1 MSSSIEDRI
10 AALPPHLREQ
20 MRRRLSGRS
29 GQADAIRPADRSR
42 PLPLSF
48 PQQRLWFLDSFQPGG
63 SGYNSALALRL
74 TGRLDVTALTTAL
87 NGLVARHES
96 LRTTLDEVEGVGVQ
110 VVHPPFDL
118 AVPVVGS
125 PGPDE
130 LDELLTEEYSRPFDL
145 RRGPLVRVLLVR
157 LAQDEHVLLVTAHH
171 VVTDGWSMGVLTEE
185 LGELYGA
192 AVEGREAAL
201 PALPVQYA
209 DFAAWQRE
217 RLSGDALAGQ
227 LDHWTRRLTGTTPL
241 ELPTDRPR
249 PPVRTTNGAALPFT
263 VPASTTAALRELA
276 HERGTILFSVLV
288 AGCQALLARYAG
300 QDDVAVGTVTTGRGR
315 PGLERLV
322 GFFVNTVVLR
332 STVDNT
338 VAFTEFLD
346 QVKENVKEAF
356 AHDEVPLEH
365 LVDAVR
371 KDRDV
376 SRNPLFDV
384 MVLLQNAERTPPRLP
399 GLDVERVGL
408 SRRDAIFDLT
418 IEFQERDGLLEGLV
432 EYNTDLFDAAT
443 IGRFA
448 EHLVRL
454 LGGVATDPSRSLGE
468 LPWLSDVERDQVLM
482 GWNDAGRA
490 PAEGTIPGLFAEQ
503 VRRTPDAP
511 AVLSGDVVLTYAELD
526 ARANHLA
533 HRLIGLGVRPED
545 PVGLLVER
553 STDLVVAELAVVKA
567 GAAYVPID
575 GRAPAERVRRV
586 LAEAGVAVV
595 ITDPAGGRT
604 TGSVHSGHVLLLD
617 GDRSGAADPV
627 VVAVHPD
634 QLAYVMH
641 TSGSTGVPKGVAVR
655 HRDVVALALDSRFA
669 SGAHDRV
676 LLHSPSAFDAST
688 YELWVPLL
696 RGGQVVVARPGDVDA
711 DAIRHAVATHGVT
724 AVWLTAGLFRLVA
737 HEAPEAFAGLREVW
751 TGGDVVPAAAVRG
764 VLDACPGLTVVDGY
778 GPTET
783 TTFATSFPMTDD
795 VPDVIPIG
803 RPLDGMAV
811 YVLDEGLRPVP
822 VGVPGEL
829 FIAGAGVGRGYLGR
843 PGLTAER
850 FLPDPFGPPGSRM
863 YRTGDVARWRA
874 HGVVEFIGR
883 TDDQVKIR
891 GFRVETGE
899 IDALLV
905 RHPGIAQSITV
916 ARADDGRK
924 QLVAYLVLAAG
935 TMPAHAEL
943 RTWLTRELPDY
954 MVPSAFVALD
964 ALPLSGNGKVDRR
977 ALPAPDFAEARAEHV
992 APRTDVER
1000 AVADIWAEVLRVD
1013 RVGVEDNFFE
1023 LGGDSILSIQVVAR
1037 ARRAGLRLS
1046 SKDVFLHPTVAELAA
1061 TATAVTDCAPDAPAA
1076 GPAPLTPI
1084 QEWFFDTAP
1093 VSPHHFT
1100 MSTHVELAPGLDERA
1115 LATAVD
1121 AVVAHHDALRAR
1133 FTRDGDRWVQDVAPT
1148 PPTGVLR
1155 VRDLS
1160 GLGERAQEEAA
1171 QAAALGA
1178 QSSLDIEAGPLV
1190 RALLFRLDDGRSR
1203 LFLAVHHLV
1212 VDGVSWRVL
1221 LDDLGIAYHQA
1232 VRGEPVVLEPVATAF
1247 ATWARRLADRV
1258 RAGELDAD
1266 LDHWTGFAASAPAGL
1281 PVDHEGG
1288 DPAEDVRA
1296 VTVRLGRA
1304 ETDALLHQ
1312 VPGVYRTQVND
1323 VLLSALGR
1331 ALAEW
1336 TGRDRVLVGLE
1347 GHGREDVPDDLD
1359 VSRTVGWFTSQF
1371 PLALRVPAGEWG
1383 GVLKSVKEQVRALPR
1398 RGQSYAALRHL
1409 SAPDSPAA
1417 ALRDDPH
1424 PLISFNY
1431 HGQWDV
1437 ASNDDGLV
1445 RARCAPLGR
1454 DIAAGNARAYLID
1467 VVGLVENGR
1476 LELTWLY
1483 SGQVHDESTVR
1494 GVAEAV
1500 VRGLAEIVAHCAE
1513 PGAGGRTPS
1522 DFPLARLDQ
1531 AAVDRLAGTG
1541 DEVEDIYPL
1550 TPLQEGMLFHGLA
1563 DPSSTA
1569 YFDQVRLRLTGVD
1582 DERALAT
1589 AWQRVVDRTPVLR
1602 GALVWEGV
1610 ERPVQ
1615 VVRSHVDLPCS
1626 FHDWRELS
1634 EEDREREVVA
1644 LAAQGLDLRRAPLM
1658 RIDLVRLSDEEV
1670 LLVWTFHHVLLDGW
1684 SLAQVFTEVCEQYRA
1699 ITDGRAP
1706 EVVTRRPFRDYLRWL
1721 DEQDRSEAERHWR
1734 EVLAGFSA
1742 PTALPY
1748 DRTPARGHATE
1759 SSTAVPVA
1767 LTGEQTDRLR
1777 RTARSHGLTVNT
1789 VVQGAWALLL
1799 SRYSGESDV
1808 VFGTTVSGRPGELPG
1823 VEQMVGL
1830 FINTVPAR
1838 VAVRADA
1845 GTATWLAE
1853 VQAAQTESRRFDFV
1867 SLAELRS
1874 WSDVPA
1880 GSSLFDS
1887 AVVFE
1892 NYPLND
1898 VAEVGGIRATDV
1910 RARDTTNF
1918 ALTLSAVL
1926 DDRLHLDLAYDPHLF
1941 DADTARRLA
1950 DRLLLL
1956 VDAIAADCARPVSEL
1971 PLMADDERHRVLVE
1985 WNATAGE
1992 VPEKSVVELF
2002 EARARSM
2009 PEATALVVG
2018 DRSLSFAELNAW
2030 ANRVARVFV
2039 ASGVGPERLVALS
2052 LPRSVEFVVALL
2064 AIWKA
2069 GGVYLPVDPSLPD
2082 ERVDFLLRDANPVLV
2097 VRDALPEADG
2107 CGSADLKPVAADDAA
2122 YVIYTSGST
2131 GRPKGVVVEHRSLVN
2146 LVMAHREGF
2155 VRGDRL
2161 RVALS
2166 AVFSFDTSLEGI
2178 VLMAD
2183 GHELH
2188 VLDDEVRLD
2197 PSALVAYVADRR
2209 IDFLDLTPSYARQLV
2224 EAGLLDGEHRPKVLM
2239 LGGEAIGEDLWR
2251 RLAEV
2256 SGTASYNF
2264 YGPTESTVDA
2274 LSCRIAGD
2282 GRPVVG
2288 RPLRNVRAY
2297 VLDEDLRPVPVGVPG
2312 ELYLAGAQLARGYL
2326 GRAGLTADRF
2336 IANPFGGPG
2345 ERMYRTGDRVRW
2357 LADGTLDYLGRTD
2370 DQVKI
2375 RGFRIEPGEIEAVL
2389 TQHPDVREAVVVARR
2404 DDGHQR
2410 LVAYVTGAGKADL
2423 RAWLTERLPEY
2434 MVPSAFV
2441 ELDAIPLNANGKV
2454 DRRALPAPDF
2464 TEARAEH
2471 VAPRT
2476 DVERTVADIWAEV
2489 LGVPGIG
2496 VRDNFFEL
2504 GGDSILSIR
2513 VISRL
2518 RAAFDVE
2525 MSPRALF
2532 AHPTVAGIAAL
2543 VAQSAQAALAE
2554 IPVVPRDGGLPLSFA
2569 QQRLWFLDEFEPGGV
2584 EYLTPSILRLRGRLD
2599 VDALGAA
2606 LTALVARHESLRTTF
2621 ETVDGRGVQ
2630 VVHPPHP
2637 VEVPV
2642 LDVSE
2647 EELAHVLTRETT
2659 TPFDLQRGPLMRVL
2673 LARLGEDDHVLSLV
2687 LHHIVTDGWSNGVL
2701 LGELGACYEAATCGR
2716 EAKLPELPVQY
2727 ADFAV
2732 WQRTASTEEALREH
2746 LAHWRRALDG
2756 VRPLEL
2762 PTDRPRPATRG
2773 KQGALVHF
2781 QVPAEVTDRLKALA
2795 RHHDGTLFMALLA
2808 ACQVLFA
2815 RWSGQRDVAVGTVVS
2830 GRDRTE
2836 LEGLVGFF
2844 VNTLV
2849 LRSDV
2854 DPRQGFGD
2862 LLGQVRETVLD
2873 AFAHQDVPFER
2884 VVDEVHPVRDPS
2896 RTPLFQAMVV
2906 LQNTTGD
2913 EPRLPGLRVEELPP
2927 PSVAAGFDVSFQFQE
2942 VDGRLE
2948 AVLTYDTALF
2958 DATTAERMVAHVGV
2972 LLDAATAD
2980 PGRAVADLP
2989 LLTDDE
2995 LRHVLRDWNDT
3006 GTGGPA
3012 PAYHEVFQDSAA
3024 RTPDATALVDGDRSW
3039 TFAELNAHANRIAHH
3054 LIAAGVGPESVVAL
3068 ALPRSAEMVFAVLAV
3083 LKAGG
3088 AYLPLDPEHPAERI
3102 AFVLADARPV
3112 LVVAAGDRVFG
3123 ELPHVRLDD
3132 PAVAARPATD
3142 PVDDDRTAP
3151 LRPEHA
3157 AYVIYTSGS
3166 TGRPKGV
3173 VVEHRNLAALVA
3185 DHHARLLPADGT
3197 RLRGVATAAYTFD
3210 ASWEGLLLLAA
3221 GHELH
3226 LLGNATLLDPRAV
3239 VEHIARHRIG
3249 FLSCTPSYLQQ
3260 LLPEGLL
3267 AQGRPLL
3274 VAVGGEAVGEPLWRA
3289 LADADGVTAV
3299 NLYGPTECTVDS
3311 VWTKITGRDRPV
3323 IGTPGR
3329 GLRAYVLDA
3338 GLRPQPVGVPGE
3350 LHLAGD
3356 QVTRGYLHR
3365 PGLTADRFT
3374 ADPFGPPGSR
3384 MYRTGDLAR
3393 WTADG
3398 VLEYRGRADD
3408 QVKIRGYRVEPGEV
3422 EAALLGLPD
3431 VAEAVVVAQEVEPG
3445 THRLVGYVVGEADV
3459 DDLRARLKH
3468 YLPDY
3473 LVPSLFVLLD
3483 ELPTTDS
3490 GKVDRRALP
3499 APDASAGQGQDHV
3512 APRTA
3517 VERELARI
3525 WAEALRV
3532 DRVGVH
3538 DNFFGLG
3545 GDSILSIQI
3554 VSRARQAGLELATKD
3569 VFTHQTI
3576 AELAT
3581 VVRTRGPEA
3590 AELPQIAGPAPLTPI
3605 QRWYLDAHPGDPHHF
3620 TMSAHLELAEDVDRE
3635 ALARALA
3642 AVVAHH
3648 EGLRTR
3654 FTRVADGWVQD
3665 VAEDVVE
3672 LERHDHLSTEDEEAV
3687 AAAAQAGLD
3696 ITRGPVMR
3704 ALLFSG
3710 RRLFLVAHHL
3720 VVDGVSWRILL
3731 GDLETAYRQAVAG
3744 ERIDLPPV
3752 GTRFTQWAHRLAEHV
3767 RSGAFDDELSHW
3779 TAALDAAGEVPV
3791 DRDGPNTAGST
3802 RVVSV
3807 RLDRERTDALLHHVP
3822 DVYRTQVNDV
3832 LLSALGRALS
3842 AWTGRERVAVTME
3855 GHGRED
3861 VLDGVD
3867 ISRTVGWFTTQYP
3880 VALTV
3885 PAGDWGAVLKSVK
3898 EQLRSVPGRGFGFE
3912 ALRQLGAAPA
3922 LAGTALPPVSF
3933 NYHGRWDGEA
3943 AGEGLVRTRLESPG
3957 ADAAASGTRPFLLD
3971 VVGGV
3976 EGGELVLSWF
3986 YSEHLHDE
3994 STVRGVAEAVVRG
4007 LAEIVAHCAEPGA
4020 GGRTPSDF
4028 PLARLDQAAVDR
4040 LAGTGD
4046 EVEDIYPLTPLQ
4058 TGMLFHT
4065 LVDDTS
4071 TAYSNRFRLRLSG
4084 VSDPDV
4090 LAEACRRVVDRTPV
4104 LRGGVVWEGVEA
4116 PVQVVHHRVDVPIA
4130 HHDWRHLSA
4139 DEQEAAHDT
4148 VGGGELDL
4156 TRPPLLRLAIARLT
4170 DDEVTLFW
4178 TAHHVLLDGWSF
4190 AQVLAEVC
4198 EQYTALVRG
4207 REPELTPRRPFRD
4220 YLRWLAGQDTAA
4232 AERHWRQ
4239 VLAGVE
4245 APTPLPWDRSPVQ
4258 AHRAESSASVHVA
4271 LDADRSADLDR
4282 VARAAGLTAN
4292 TVVQGAWAL
4301 LLSRYSGESDVVF
4314 GTTVSGRPGELPGIG
4329 SMVGMFIN
4337 TVPTRVRVDPRAS
4350 VLPWL
4355 REVQA
4360 AQIESRRFDFVSL
4373 AQLRSWSDVPAGSSL
4388 FDSAVVF
4395 ENYPVDELLDAEQE
4409 VRVRDVQGADTTSFP
4424 LALSA
4429 GFGDRLRLELD
4440 YDPRLFD
4447 TGTAERLA
4455 AHLVALL
4462 EEMATGPDRSL
4473 AELPLMADDER
4484 HRVLVEWNATA
4495 GEVPEKSVV
4504 ELFESQARTTPDAV
4518 ALVVGDR
4525 SLTFAELNA
4534 WANRVARVFVASG
4547 VGPERLVALSLP
4559 RSVEFVVALLAIWK
4573 AGGVYLPVDPSLPDE
4588 RVDFLLRDANPAL
4601 VVRGSL
4607 PPSDDQEAGNLA
4619 PVRRD
4624 HAAYVIYTSGS
4635 SGRPKGVVVEHRS
4648 LVNLLVNHREDFVA
4662 AAGGRLRVGLSAVF
4676 SFDTSLEGF
4685 VLMADGHELHVFDDE
4700 LRLDPPA
4707 LVRYVVDRGIDFL
4720 DLTPSYARQLVEAG
4734 LLDGEHRPKVLMLGG
4749 EAIGEDLWRRLADV
4763 PGTASYNFY
4772 GPTESTVDALSCRIT
4787 PGAPV
4792 VVGRPLLNTRAYVLD
4807 EDLRP
4812 VPVGVPGELHLAGVQ
4827 LARGYLGR
4835 PGLTADRFVADP
4847 FGGPGERMYRT
4858 GDRVRWLADGTL
4870 DYLGRTD
4877 DQVKIRGFR
4886 IEPGE
4891 IEAVL
4896 TQHPEVR
4903 EAVVIAR
4910 QDEGHQR
4917 LVAYVTGAGK
4927 ADLRAW
4933 LGERLP
4939 EHMVPSAFVELDA
4952 IPLNA
4957 NGKVDRRALPAPDL
4971 RAGASAYRAPRTPAE
4986 EQVCRIWA
4994 DVLGVPEVG
5003 LDDNFFELGGDS
5015 ILSIRVV
5022 SRLRAELD
5030 APVSPREL
5038 FSSPTVA
5045 RLVEAIGAGTGAS
5058 GDVIPRVPRDSALPL
5073 SFAQQRLWFLDQF
5086 EPESTDYLSP
5096 SILRLRGHLDVDALT
5111 AALTALV
5118 ARHESLRTT
5127 FDSVDGRGVQVVHP
5141 PHRVEVPVLDVLG
5154 GEDGLAAVLARES
5167 TRPFDL
5173 ARGPLL
5179 RPLLLRVAEDDHVLL
5194 LLAHHI
5200 ITDGWSNGVLTT
5212 ELNLLYR
5219 GDPLPDLPIQ
5229 YADYAA
5235 WQRQRLTGHL
5245 ADEQLSFWRERL
5257 AGVAPLELPTDRPRP
5272 AVRTNHGAV
5281 HMFTL
5286 PAEVGD
5292 GLRALARRQDG
5303 TLFMALVAACQVL
5316 FARWSRQDD
5325 VAVGTVASGRDRAE
5339 LENLVGFFVNTLVLR
5354 STVDGSATF
5363 REFLG
5368 EVRGTVLDAF
5378 AHQDVPFERV
5388 VDELR
5393 PDRDTSR
5400 TPLFQTM
5407 VILQNTPDA
5416 APDLPGLH
5424 VEDLPLPVV
5433 AANFDLTWEFQ
5444 QDEDALHAAV
5454 NYNTDLFDAS
5464 TVERMAGHLR
5474 VLLTAVVADPD
5485 RSLADLPLMDQEEQ
5499 RDVLHAW
5506 NDTAHPVPDATIT
5519 HLVEAQVARTPDATA
5534 VVDGGAVWTYAEL
5547 NARANRL
5554 AHSLIA
5560 RGVGPGR
5567 YVAISLPR
5575 SADLLVAVLA
5585 VLKAGAAYVPIEPD
5599 QPADRVAFVL
5609 DDARPVLVLDDP
5621 DLVRTTGGRDDNP
5634 ADHDR
5639 TALLTTSDPA
5649 YVIYTSGSTGRPK
5662 GVVVEH
5668 RSVVNYLAWATEVYQ
5683 GLRGAA
5689 VLHSPVSFDL
5699 TVTTLFGPLLAGGRI
5714 VVSDLDEDA
5723 APVEQTAFLKAT
5735 PSHLSLLGAV
5745 PAQLSP
5751 TGDLVVGGEQLL
5763 GAVVDEWRRANPSA
5777 VVINEYGPTETTVG
5791 CMEHR
5796 VEPGAPLAPG
5806 PVPIGHPAWN
5816 HRLYVVDDLLRP
5828 VPAGVPG
5835 ELCIAGGGLAR
5846 GYLNRPGLT
5855 AALFVAC
5862 PFGEPGERMYR
5873 SGDLVRRRADGV
5885 VEYLGRIDD
5894 QVKIRGH
5901 RVEPGEVESA
5911 LLRHPRVAEAAVV
5924 AADNAQGHA
5933 RLVAYFVADSE
5944 VGTAELR
5951 AFLAE
5956 RLPAYMVPSAFVAL
5970 SVLPVT
5976 PNGKLDRAA
5985 LPAPEPTAGDE
5996 GEHVP
6001 PRTPVENAL
6010 AEIWAAVLGTDRVG
6024 VRDNF
6029 FELGGDS
6036 ILVIQVVSRARKA
6049 GLALT
6054 TKSLFRNQTI
6064 EALAPFVT
6072 EVEPEPVNT
6081 AAVVGDVPLTP
6092 IQRWF
6097 FDTHTVAPH
6106 HFAQSMLLEL
6116 TPDLD
6121 RTALESGLAA
6131 VVAHHDALRMRF
6143 EHVDGEW
6150 RQHNAPVEQ
6159 GDVLER
6165 CDLSSIGE
6173 PERQAHMVKVADDA
6187 HAGFDL
6193 AAGPLYRFVL
6203 FHADDMPS
6211 PLLFLTVHHLVVD
6224 GVSWRILL
6232 DDLDT
6237 AYRQAAGG
6245 EAVDLGAKSTSF
6257 RDWADGLARH
6267 VAGGALDHELDH
6279 WESALDAAPL
6289 PVDHEEP
6296 APGTPAAEVHVV
6308 LDADDTDALLHDAPT
6323 AYRTRINDVLLAA
6336 LACALS
6342 RFTGQRTVA
6351 LDMEGHGREDVLGA
6365 DLSRTVGWF
6374 TTLYPVGLTL
6384 PGDGASWRDLV
6395 KAVRRQL
6402 RTVPGNGFGFG
6413 ALKHLGAPDVRE
6425 RLHGQGPQVVFNY
6438 LGQSG
6443 STADH
6448 ADGGL
6453 FRRVLDPIG
6462 QDGDPAD
6469 RGPHLLEVVGGVS
6482 AGELRFTWHYQPDRH
6497 EEATVRR
6504 VAEDFRDALR
6514 EIAADCRSD
6523 R

>member
-29 GQADAIRPADRSR
+29 QQADAIRPADRTQ

-48 PQQRLWFLDSFQPGG
+48 PQQRLWFLDRFQPGG

-74 TGRLDVTALTTAL
+74 TGQLDVAALTAAL
-87 NGLVARHES
+87 TGLVARHES
-96 LRTTLDEVEGVGVQ
+96 LRTTLDEVDGVGVQ

-118 AVPVVGS
+118 ALPVVEPAG
-125 PGPDE
+125 D
-130 LDELLTEEYSRPFDL
+130 LDELLVEEYSRPFDL
-145 RRGPLVRVLLVR
+145 RRGPLVRAVLVR
-157 LAQDEHVLLVTAHH
+157 QAPDEHVLLVTAHH

-192 AVEGREAAL
+192 AVAGRDAVL
-201 PALPVQYA
+201 PALPLQYA

-217 RLSGDALAGQ
+217 RLSGEALRGQ
-227 LDHWTRRLTGTTPL
+227 VEHWTRRLSGTTPL

-249 PPVRTTNGAALPFT
+249 PAVRTTNGAVQAFT
-263 VPASTTAALRELA
+263 VPAATTAALRALA
-276 HERGTILFSVLV
+276 QERGTILFSVLM

-332 STVDNT
+332 STVDSRAT
-338 VAFTEFLD
+338 FAEFLD
-346 QVKENVKEAF
+346 QVKDNVKEAY

-365 LVDAVR
+365 VVDALR
-371 KDRDV
+371 TDRDV

-399 GLDVERVGL
+399 GLAVEQVGL
-408 SRRDAIFDLT
+408 SRRAAIFDLT
-418 IEFQERDGLLEGLV
+418 IEFQERAGLLDGVV

-443 IGRFA
+443 VTRFCD
-448 EHLVRL
+448 HLVRL
-454 LGGVATDPSRSLGE
+454 LDGLASDPHRPLGE
-468 LPWLSDVERDQVLM
+468 LPWLSDAERDQVLT
-482 GWNDAGRA
+482 GWNDTSRA
-490 PAEGTIPGLFAEQ
+490 PVDATVPSLFAEQ

-511 AVLSGDVVLTYAELD
+511 AVLSDDEVLTYAELD
-526 ARANHLA
+526 ARANALA
-533 HRLIGLGVRPED
+533 RELVDLGVRPED

-553 STDLVVAELAVVKA
+553 SADLVVAELAIVKA
-567 GAAYVPID
+567 GAAYVPLD
-575 GRAPAERVRRV
+575 GRAPAERTRRV
-586 LAEAGVAVV
+586 IADSGIAVV
-595 ITDPAGGRT
+595 LTDARNQDAVA
-604 TGSVHSGHVLLLD
+604 SVHTVLLD
-617 GDRSGAADPV
+617 GERTGAADPA
-627 VVAVHPD
+627 VAVHPD

-669 SGAHDRV
+669 GGAHERV

-711 DAIRHAVATHGVT
+711 DVIRAAAGRGVT
-724 AVWLTAGLFRLVA
+724 AIWLTAGLFRLVA
-737 HEAPEAFAGLREVW
+737 QEAPDAFAGLREVW

-764 VLDACPGLTVVDGY
+764 VLEACPGLTVVDGY

-783 TTFATSFPMTDD
+783 TTFATSFPMTDT

-829 FIAGAGVGRGYLGR
+829 FLAGAGVARGYLGQ

-850 FLPDPFGPPGSRM
+850 FVPDPFGPPGSRM
-863 YRTGDVARWRA
+863 YRTGDIGRWRA
-874 HGVVEFIGR
+874 HGVVEFVGR

-905 RHPGIAQSITV
+905 RHPGISQSITV
-916 ARADDGRK
+916 ARTDDGRK
-924 QLVAYLVLAAG
+924 QLVAYLVADAA
-935 TMPAHAEL
+935 PAHAEL

-954 MVPSAFVALD
+954 MVPSAFVVLD

-977 ALPAPDFAEARAEHV
+977 ALPAPEARTAADRHV
-992 APRTDVER
+992 EPTTPVER
-1000 AVADIWAEVLRVD
+1000 ELARVWAEVLRVD
-1013 RVGVEDNFFE
+1013 RVGIEDNFFE
-1023 LGGDSILSIQVVAR
+1023 LGGDSILSIQLVAR

-1046 SKDVFLHPTVAELAA
+1046 SKDVFLHPTVAGLAA
-1061 TATAVTDCAPDAPAA
+1061 TATAVADTVADAVVS

-1093 VSPHHFT
+1093 ASPHHFT
-1100 MSTHVELAPGLDERA
+1100 MSTHVELAPEVDERA

-1121 AVVAHHDALRAR
+1121 AVVAHHDALRTR
-1133 FTRDGDRWVQDVAPT
+1133 FRRDDAGQPGNAQPDATQPGNASATPETARWVQDLAPT
-1148 PPTGVLR
+1148 PPTGVLQ
-1155 VRDLS
+1155 VLT
-1160 GLGERAQEEAA
+1160 GLDDHACDEAA
-1171 QAAALGA
+1171 LAA
-1178 QSSLDIEAGPLV
+1178 QSSLDLTEGPLL
-1190 RALLFRLDDGRSR
+1190 RAVLFRLADGRCR
-1203 LFLAVHHLV
+1203 LFLTVHHLV

-1221 LDDLGIAYHQA
+1221 LADLDTAYQQL
-1232 VRGEPVVLEPVATAF
+1232 VRGEPVALEPVPTAF
-1247 ATWARRLADRV
+1247 ATWARRLTDRV

-1266 LDHWTGFAASAPAGL
+1266 LDHWTGFAASAPAEL
-1281 PVDHEGG
+1281 PLDHDG
-1288 DPAEDVRA
+1288 DPAEDVRS
-1296 VTVRLGRA
+1296 VTVRLSPA
-1304 ETDALLHQ
+1304 DTDALLHQ

-1331 ALAEW
+1331 ALAGW
-1336 TGRDRVLVGLE
+1336 TGHDRVLIGLE

-1359 VSRTVGWFTSQF
+1359 ISRTVGWFTSQF
-1371 PLALRVPAGEWG
+1371 PLALHVPAGGWG

-1398 RGQSYAALRHL
+1398 RGQSYAALRYL
-1409 SAPDSPAA
+1409 AAPGSPAA

-1437 ASNDDGLV
+1437 AADADGLV

-1454 DIAAGNARAYLID
+1454 DSAPGNARAYLID

-1494 GVAEAV
+1494 GVADAM
-1500 VRGLAEIVAHCAE
+1500 VRGLAEIVEHCAE

-1522 DFPLARLDQ
+1522 DFPLAHLDQ
-1531 AAVDRLAGTG
+1531 VAVDRLVGTG
-1541 DEVEDIYPL
+1541 AEVEDVYPL

-1569 YFDQVRLRLTGVD
+1569 YFDQVRLRLTGVT
-1582 DERALAT
+1582 DEQALAT

-1615 VVRSHVDLPCS
+1615 VIRSHVDLPTAH
-1626 FHDWRELS
+1626 HDWRTLS
-1634 EEDREREVVA
+1634 EQDRARELEA
-1644 LAAQGLDLRRAPLM
+1644 LAAQDLDLRRAPLM
-1658 RIDLVRLSDEEV
+1658 RIDLARLPGDEV

-1684 SLAQVFTEVCEQYRA
+1684 SLAQVFAEVCEQYRA
-1699 ITDGRAP
+1699 ITAGSAP
-1706 EVVTRRPFRDYLRWL
+1706 EVVSRRPFRDYLRWL
-1721 DEQDRSEAERHWR
+1721 DAQDRSEAERHWR
-1734 EVLAGFSA
+1734 AVLAGFSA

-1748 DRTPARGHATE
+1748 DRPPARDHATE

-1767 LTGEQTDRLR
+1767 LTAEQTDRLR
-1777 RTARSHGLTVNT
+1777 HTARRHGLTVNT

-1799 SRYSGESDV
+1799 ARYSGESDV

-1823 VEQMVGL
+1823 VEQMIGL

-1838 VAVRADA
+1838 VSVRPDA
-1845 GTATWLAE
+1845 EVATWLAE

-1867 SLAELRS
+1867 SLADLRS

-1880 GSSLFDS
+1880 GSALFDS

-1898 VAEVGGIRATDV
+1898 VTEVGGIRATEV
-1910 RARDTTNF
+1910 QARDTTTF

-1926 DDRLHLDLAYDPHLF
+1926 DDRLRLDLAYDPHLF

-1950 DRLLLL
+1950 DRLLLV
-1956 VDAIAADCARPVSEL
+1956 VDAIAADSARPVADL
-1971 PLMADDERHRVLVE
+1971 PLMTGDERHQVLTE
-1985 WNATAGE
+1985 WNATTRD
-1992 VPEKSVVELF
+1992 VPEKSVVEVF
-2002 EARARSM
+2002 ESQARTT
-2009 PEATALVVG
+2009 PDATALVVG
-2018 DRSLSFAELNAW
+2018 ERSLSFAELNAW
-2030 ANRVARVFV
+2030 ANRVARAFV
-2039 ASGVGPERLVALS
+2039 AAGVGPERLVALS

-2069 GGVYLPVDPSLPD
+2069 GGVYLPVDPTLPAD
-2082 ERVDFLLRDANPVLV
+2082 RVEFLLQDADPVLV
-2097 VRDALPEADG
+2097 VRDALPEADR
-2107 CGSADLKPVAADDAA
+2107 SDDLAPVGPEHAA

-2146 LVMAHREGF
+2146 LLVNHREDFAAGK
-2155 VRGDRL
+2155 RL

-2188 VLDDEVRLD
+2188 VLDDDTRLD
-2197 PSALVAYVADRR
+2197 PPALVRYVTGHR

-2224 EAGLLDGEHRPKVLM
+2224 EAGLLDGEHRPQVLM

-2251 RLAEV
+2251 RLADAQ
-2256 SGTASYNF
+2256 GTASYNF

-2274 LSCRIAGD
+2274 LSARVSGH

-2288 RPLRNVRAY
+2288 RPLLNTRAH
-2297 VLDEDLRPVPVGVPG
+2297 VLDDDLRPVPVGVPG
-2312 ELYLAGAQLARGYL
+2312 ELFLAGVQVARGYL
-2326 GRAGLTADRF
+2326 DRPGLTADRF
-2336 IANPFGGPG
+2336 LADPFGGPG

-2375 RGFRIEPGEIEAVL
+2375 RGFRIEPGEVEAVL
-2389 TQHPDVREAVVVARR
+2389 SRHPDVREAVVIARQ
-2404 DDGHQR
+2404 DHGHQR
-2410 LVAYVTGAGKADL
+2410 LVAYVTGAATDL
-2423 RAWLTERLPEY
+2423 RTWLAERLPDY
-2434 MVPSAFV
+2434 LVPSAFV
-2441 ELDAIPLNANGKV
+2441 ELDSIPLNANGKV

-2464 TEARAEH
+2464 TEARTEH

-2476 DVERTVADIWAEV
+2476 DVERDVADIWSEV

-2532 AHPTVAGIAAL
+2532 SHPTVAGIAAL
-2543 VAQSAQAALAE
+2543 VAESAQARLDE

-2584 EYLTPSILRLRGRLD
+2584 EYLSPSILRLRGPLD
-2599 VDALGAA
+2599 VGALAAA

-2630 VVHPPHP
+2630 VVHPPQP

-2642 LDVSE
+2642 VDVTE
-2647 EELAHVLTRETT
+2647 DELADVLTRETT
-2659 TPFDLQRGPLMRVL
+2659 TPLDLRHGPLVRVL
-2673 LARLGEDDHVLSLV
+2673 LARLGADDHVLSLV

-2716 EAKLPELPVQY
+2716 DAKLPDLPVQY

-2732 WQRTASTEEALREH
+2732 WQRTAATEEVLQEH
-2746 LAHWRRALDG
+2746 LAHWRHALDG

-2762 PTDRPRPATRG
+2762 PTDRPRPAVRG
-2773 KQGALVHF
+2773 KQGALMHF
-2781 QVPAEVTDRLKALA
+2781 QVPAEVTERLRALA
-2795 RHHDGTLFMALLA
+2795 REHDGTLFMALVA
-2808 ACQVLFA
+2808 ACQAVFA

-2854 DPRQGFGD
+2854 DPRQGFGQ

-2906 LQNTTGD
+2906 LQNTGGD

-2958 DATTAERMVAHVGV
+2958 DTSTAERLVAHVGV
-2972 LLDAATAD
+2972 LLDGATAE
-2980 PGRAVADLP
+2980 PGLPVADLP

-2995 LRHVLRDWNDT
+2995 LLDVLERWNDT
-3006 GTGGPA
+3006 GTASPV
-3012 PAYHEVFQDSAA
+3012 PAYHEVFQARAA
-3024 RTPDATALVDGDRSW
+3024 RTPDATALVDGLRSW
-3039 TFAELNAHANRIAHH
+3039 TFAELNADANRIAHH

-3068 ALPRSAEMVFAVLAV
+3068 ALPRSAELVLAILAV

-3088 AYLPLDPEHPAERI
+3088 AYLPVDPEHPAERI
-3102 AFVLADARPV
+3102 AFVLDDAQPV
-3112 LVVAAGDRVFG
+3112 LVVAGTDIGGD
-3123 ELPHVRLDD
+3123 LPHVRLDD

-3142 PVDDDRTAP
+3142 PTDADRTAP
-3151 LRPEHA
+3151 LCPEHA

-3185 DHHARLLPADGT
+3185 DHHARLLPQDGT
-3197 RLRGVATAAYTFD
+3197 VLRGIATAAYTFD
-3210 ASWEGLLLLAA
+3210 ASWEGLLLLAG

-3226 LLGNATLLDPRAV
+3226 LLDDDVRLDPRAV
-3239 VEHIARHRIG
+3239 VEHIALHGID
-3249 FLSCTPSYLQQ
+3249 FLSCTPSYLHQ
-3260 LLPEGLL
+3260 LLPEGVLE
-3267 AQGRPLL
+3267 RPLL
-3274 VAVGGEAVGEPLWRA
+3274 LALGGEAISEPLWRA
-3289 LADADGVTAV
+3289 LAEADGVTAV

-3311 VWTKITGRDRPV
+3311 VWTEVTDRDRPV
-3323 IGTPGR
+3323 IGTPGQ
-3329 GLRAYVLDA
+3329 GLRAYVLDD

-3365 PGLTADRFT
+3365 PGLTADRFV

-3384 MYRTGDLAR
+3384 MYRTGDLVR

-3422 EAALLGLPD
+3422 EAALAGLPG
-3431 VAEAVVVAQEVEPG
+3431 VAEAVVVAQEFEPG
-3445 THRLVGYVVGEADV
+3445 AHRLVGYVVGAADA
-3459 DDLRARLKH
+3459 DSLRAQLKRQ
-3468 YLPDY
+3468 LPDH

-3499 APDASAGQGQDHV
+3499 APDAAGSQDHV
-3512 APRTA
+3512 APRTT
-3517 VERELARI
+3517 VERELARV
-3525 WAEALRV
+3525 WAEALHV
-3532 DRVGVH
+3532 ERVGVH

-3545 GDSILSIQI
+3545 GDSILSIQV
-3554 VSRARQAGLELATKD
+3554 VSKARQAGLELVTKD
-3569 VFTHQTI
+3569 LFTHQTI

-3581 VVRTRGPEA
+3581 VVRTSGQKTALPE
-3590 AELPQIAGPAPLTPI
+3590 IAGPAPLTPI
-3605 QRWYLDAHPGDPHHF
+3605 QRWYLDSCGDAPHHF
-3620 TMSAHLELAEDVDRE
+3620 TMSAHLELTDDADTG

-3654 FTRVADGWVQD
+3654 FTRVDGEWVQD
-3665 VAEDVVE
+3665 AADAVVE
-3672 LERHDHLSTEDEEAV
+3672 LEGHDVSTVEEEALV
-3687 AAAAQAGLD
+3687 TAAQAGLD
-3696 ITRGPVMR
+3696 IEHGPVVR

-3710 RRLFLVAHHL
+3710 KRLSLVVHHL
-3720 VVDGVSWRILL
+3720 VMDGVSWRIVL
-3731 GDLETAYRQAVAG
+3731 GDLETAYRQALAG
-3744 ERIDLPPV
+3744 QRITLDPV

-3767 RSGAFDDELSHW
+3767 RSGAFDGELPHW
-3779 TAALDAAGEVPV
+3779 TAALDVPGDVPV

-3807 RLDRERTDALLHHVP
+3807 RLDREHTDALLHRVP

-3842 AWTGRERVAVTME
+3842 AWTGRDRVAVTME

-3861 VLDGVD
+3861 VLDGAD

-3885 PAGDWGAVLKSVK
+3885 PAGDWGAALKSVK
-3898 EQLRSVPGRGFGFE
+3898 EQLRAVPGRGFGFE
-3912 ALRQLGAAPA
+3912 ALRQLRASS
-3922 LAGTALPPVSF
+3922 LAGSALPPVSF
-3933 NYHGRWDGEA
+3933 NYHGRFDVAA
-3943 AGEGLVRTRLESPG
+3943 AGEGLVRGRLEDRG
-3957 ADAAASGTRPFLLD
+3957 ADAAADSTRPFQLD

-3976 EGGELVLSWF
+3976 EDGELVLSWF

-3994 STVRGVAEAVVRG
+3994 STVRTVAEAVVHG
-4007 LAEIVAHCAEPGA
+4007 LAEIVEHCAEPGA

-4040 LAGTGD
+4040 LVGTGA
-4046 EVEDIYPLTPLQ
+4046 EVEDVYPLTPLQ

-4084 VSDPDV
+4084 VTDPDA

-4104 LRGGVVWEGVEA
+4104 LRGGVVWEGVET
-4116 PVQVVHHRVDVPIA
+4116 PVQVVRHRVDVPITV
-4130 HHDWRHLSA
+4130 HDWRHLPV
-4139 DEQEAAHDT
+4139 EEHDT
-4148 VGGGELDL
+4148 AVGGEELDL
-4156 TRPPLLRLAIARLT
+4156 TTPPLLRLAIARLT
-4170 DDEVTLFW
+4170 DDEVVLFW

-4198 EQYTALVRG
+4198 EQYTALARG
-4207 REPELTPRRPFRD
+4207 AEPELPPRRPFRD
-4220 YLRWLAGQDTAA
+4220 YLRWLADQDTAA
-4232 AERHWRQ
+4232 AEQHWRQ

-4245 APTPLPWDRSPVQ
+4245 SPTPLPYDRSPVQ
-4258 AHRAESSASVHVA
+4258 AHRAESSASVHVE
-4271 LDADRSADLDR
+4271 LDADRSAALNR

-4301 LLSRYSGESDVVF
+4301 LLARYSGEPDVVF
-4314 GTTVSGRPGELPGIG
+4314 GTTVSGRPAELPGIG

-4337 TVPTRVRVDPRAS
+4337 TVPTRVQVDPAAA

-4355 REVQA
+4355 RDVQA
-4360 AQIESRRFDFVSL
+4360 AQTESRRFDFVSL
-4373 AQLRSWSDVPAGSSL
+4373 ADLRSWSDVPAGSAL

-4395 ENYPVDELLDAEQE
+4395 ENYPIDELLDDAQV
-4409 VRVRDVQGADTTSFP
+4409 VRVLEVEGADTTSFP

-4429 GFGDRLRLELD
+4429 NLGDRLRLELD

-4447 TGTAERLA
+4447 TGTVERLA
-4455 AHLVALL
+4455 ARLALVL
-4462 EEMATGPDRSL
+4462 EGIAADPHRSL
-4473 AELPLMADDER
+4473 GELPLMTGDER
-4484 HRVLVEWNATA
+4484 HQVLVEWNATA
-4495 GEVPEKSVV
+4495 GEVTAASVV
-4504 ELFESQARTTPDAV
+4504 EVFEDQVRATPDAT

-4525 SLTFAELNA
+4525 SLSFAELNA
-4534 WANRVARVFVASG
+4534 WANRVARSFVASG

-4573 AGGVYLPVDPSLPDE
+4573 AGGVYLPVDPTLPAD
-4588 RVDFLLRDANPAL
+4588 RVEFLVQDADPVL
-4601 VVRGSL
+4601 VVRDAL
-4607 PPSDDQEAGNLA
+4607 PDADDQDTSNLA

-4635 SGRPKGVVVEHRS
+4635 SGRPKGVVVEHGS
-4648 LVNLLVNHREDFVA
+4648 LVNLLVNHREDF
-4662 AAGGRLRVGLSAVF
+4662 AAGKRLRVALSAVF
-4676 SFDTSLEGF
+4676 SFDTSLEGI
-4685 VLMADGHELHVFDDE
+4685 VLMADGHELHVLDE
-4700 LRLDPPA
+4700 DVRLDPPA
-4707 LVRYVVDRGIDFL
+4707 LVRYVVDQRIGFL
-4720 DLTPSYARQLVEAG
+4720 DLTPSYARQLLEAG
-4734 LLDGEHRPKVLMLGG
+4734 LLDGEHRPQVLMLGG
-4749 EAIGEDLWRRLADV
+4749 EAIGDDLWRRLADV
-4763 PGTASYNFY
+4763 PGVASYNFY

-4787 PGAPV
+4787 TGAPV
-4792 VVGRPLLNTRAYVLD
+4792 AVGRPLRNVRAYVLD
-4807 EDLRP
+4807 EQLRP
-4812 VPVGVPGELHLAGVQ
+4812 VPVGVPGELFLAGDQ

-4835 PGLTADRFVADP
+4835 PGLTADRFLADP
-4847 FGGPGERMYRT
+4847 FGEPGERMYST
-4858 GDRVRWLADGTL
+4858 GDRARWLPDGTL

-4877 DQVKIRGFR
+4877 DQVKIRGHR
-4886 IEPGE
+4886 VEPGE
-4891 IEAVL
+4891 VEAVL
-4896 TQHPEVR
+4896 SQHPGVR
-4903 EAVVIAR
+4903 EAVVVAR
-4910 QDEGHQR
+4910 AVDGHQR
-4917 LVAYVTGAGK
+4917 LVAYVTGA
-4927 ADLRAW
+4927 ATDLRTW
-4933 LGERLP
+4933 LAERLP
-4939 EHMVPSAFVELDA
+4939 DYLVPSAFVELDS

-4971 RAGASAYRAPRTPAE
+4971 QAAASAYRAPRTPAE
-4986 EQVCRIWA
+4986 EHVCRIWA
-4994 DVLGVPEVG
+4994 DVLGVPRVG

-5015 ILSIRVV
+5015 ILSIRVI

-5030 APVSPREL
+5030 APVSPRVL
-5038 FSSPTVA
+5038 FTSPTVA
-5045 RLVEAIGAGTGAS
+5045 RLVEEIGAGTGAAE
-5058 GDVIPRVPRDSALPL
+5058 DVIPRTPRNGALPL

-5096 SILRLRGHLDVDALT
+5096 SILRLRGHLDVGALNR
-5111 AALTALV
+5111 ALTALV

-5127 FDSVDGRGVQVVHP
+5127 FDGVDGHGVQVVHP
-5141 PHRVEVPVLDVLG
+5141 PHVVEVPVLDVPDNLD
-5154 GEDGLAAVLARES
+5154 EVLAREC

-5173 ARGPLL
+5173 SRGPLL
-5179 RPLLLRVAEDDHVLL
+5179 RPLLLRVADDDHVLL

-5200 ITDGWSNGVLTT
+5200 VTDGWSNGVLTS
-5212 ELNLLYR
+5212 ELNHLYR
-5219 GDPLPDLPIQ
+5219 GGTLPDLPIQ

-5235 WQRQRLTGHL
+5235 WQRDRLTGAL
-5245 ADEQLSFWRERL
+5245 LDEQLAFWRDRL
-5257 AGVAPLELPTDRPRP
+5257 AGVPPLELPTDRPRP
-5272 AVRTNHGAV
+5272 AERTNHGAV
-5281 HMFTL
+5281 HLFSL
-5286 PAEVGD
+5286 PVEVAD
-5292 GLRALARRQDG
+5292 KLKALARHQDG

-5325 VAVGTVASGRDRAE
+5325 IAVGTVASGRDRAE
-5339 LENLVGFFVNTLVLR
+5339 LEGLVGFFVNTLVLR
-5354 STVDGSATF
+5354 STVDGATTF

-5368 EVRGTVLDAF
+5368 QVRGGVLDAF

-5393 PDRDTSR
+5393 PERDTSR
-5400 TPLFQTM
+5400 TPLFQAM

-5416 APDLPGLH
+5416 APDLPGLQ

-5444 QDEDALHAAV
+5444 EDSDALHAAV
-5454 NYNTDLFDAS
+5454 NYNTDLFDLA

-5474 VLLTAVVADPD
+5474 VLLTAAVADPD
-5485 RSLADLPLMDQEEQ
+5485 RPLSDLPLMDEDEQ
-5499 RDVLHAW
+5499 RAVLHEW
-5506 NDTAHPVPDATIT
+5506 NDTAHAVPDATIT
-5519 HLVEAQVARTPDATA
+5519 ELFEAQVVRTPEATA
-5534 VVDGGAVWTYAEL
+5534 VVDGGETWTYAQL
-5547 NARANRL
+5547 NARANRV
-5554 AHSLIA
+5554 AHGLIA
-5560 RGVGPGR
+5560 QGVGPGR

-5585 VLKAGAAYVPIEPD
+5585 VLKAGAAYVPVEPD

-5609 DDARPVLVLDDP
+5609 DDARPVLVLDNRGLLRAD
-5621 DLVRTTGGRDDNP
+5621 GRDDNP
-5634 ADHDR
+5634 RDHDR
-5639 TALLTTSDPA
+5639 IAPLSTRDPA

-5668 RSVVNYLAWATEVYQ
+5668 RSVVDYLVWASEVYG

-5714 VVSDLDEDA
+5714 VVSDLEEDA
-5723 APVEQTAFLKAT
+5723 AQVEQAAFLKAT
-5735 PSHLSLLGAV
+5735 PSHLALLGTV

-5751 TGDLVVGGEQLL
+5751 TGDLVVGGEQLV
-5763 GAVVDEWRRANPSA
+5763 GAVVDEWRRAHPTA
-5777 VVINEYGPTETTVG
+5777 VVINEYGPTEATVG

-5796 VEPGAPLAPG
+5796 VEPGAPLDPG
-5806 PVPIGHPAWN
+5806 PVPIGHAAWN
-5816 HRLYVVDDLLRP
+5816 TRLYVVDDQLRP
-5828 VPAGVPG
+5828 VPLGVPG
-5835 ELCIAGGGLAR
+5835 ELCIAGDGLAR

-5855 AALFVAC
+5855 AAAFVAC
-5862 PFGEPGERMYR
+5862 PFGAPGERMYR

-5911 LLRHPRVAEAAVV
+5911 LLHHPLVTEAAVI
-5924 AADNAQGHA
+5924 AADTGQGHA
-5933 RLVAYFVADSE
+5933 RLVAYHVAGGE
-5944 VGTAELR
+5944 VGSAELR
-5951 AFLAE
+5951 AFLTD

-5970 SVLPVT
+5970 PVLPVT
-5976 PNGKLDRAA
+5976 PNGKLDKAA
-5985 LPAPEPTAGDE
+5985 LPAPEPITDTTA
-5996 GEHVP
+5996 HVA
-6001 PRTPVENAL
+6001 PRTPVETTL
-6010 AEIWAAVLGTDRVG
+6010 AEVWADVLGADRVG

-6072 EVEPEPVNT
+6072 EIDTAPANT
-6081 AAVVGDVPLTP
+6081 AEVVGDVPLTP

-6097 FDTHTVAPH
+6097 FETHTLAPH
-6106 HFAQSMLLEL
+6106 HYAQSMLLEL
-6116 TPDLD
+6116 TPYVAED
-6121 RTALESGLAA
+6121 ALEKGLAA

-6150 RQHNAPVEQ
+6150 RQHNAPVQ
-6159 GDVLER
+6159 HGTVLER
-6165 CDLSSIGE
+6165 RDLSSTAE
-6173 PERQAHMVKVADDA
+6173 PERQAHLEKIADEA

-6193 AAGPLYRFVL
+6193 ATGPLYRVVL

-6237 AYRQAAGG
+6237 AYRQAVRG
-6245 EAVDLGAKSTSF
+6245 EDVDLGAKSTSF
-6257 RDWADGLARH
+6257 RDWANGLAQH
-6267 VAGGALDHELDH
+6267 VADGALDHELDH
-6279 WESALDAAPL
+6279 WEAALDAAPL
-6289 PVDHEEP
+6289 PVDHDEP
-6296 APGTPAAEVHVV
+6296 TPGTPPGEVHVV
-6308 LDADDTDALLHDAPT
+6308 LDAADTDALLHDAPT

-6336 LACALS
+6336 LARALS
-6342 RFTGQRTVA
+6342 RFTGEQTVS

-6374 TTLYPVGLTL
+6374 TTLYPVRLTL
-6384 PGDGASWRDLV
+6384 PGEDASWRDVV

-6413 ALKHLGAPDVRE
+6413 ALRNLGAGD
-6425 RLHGQGPQVVFNY
+6425 RLAGQGPQVVFNY

-6443 STADH
+6443 STADQ

-6453 FRRVLDPIG
+6453 FRTVLDAIG
-6462 QDGDPAD
+6462 QDSSPAD
-6469 RGPHLLEVVGGVS
+6469 RGPHLLEIVGGV
-6482 AGELRFTWHYQPDRH
+6482 AGGELRFTWHHQPDRH
-6497 EEATVRR
+6497 DETTVRR
-6504 VAEDFRDALR
+6504 VAEDFLEALR
-6514 EIAADCRSD
+6514 GIAADCRST

>member
-29 GQADAIRPADRSR
+29 EQADAIRPADRSQ

-63 SGYNSALALRL
+63 SGYNSALSLRL
-74 TGRLDVTALTTAL
+74 TGRLDMPALTAAL

-96 LRTTLDEVEGVGVQ
+96 LRTTLDEVDGVGVQ

-118 AVPVVGS
+118 AVPVVES
-125 PGPDE
+125 RDPGA
-130 LDELLTEEYSRPFDL
+130 LDELLTEEYSRPFEL
-145 RRGPLVRVLLVR
+145 RRGPLVRALLVR
-157 LAQDEHVLLVTAHH
+157 LAEAEHVLLVTAHH

-201 PALPVQYA
+201 PALPLQYA

-217 RLSGDALAGQ
+217 RLSGDALRGQ

-249 PPVRTTNGAALPFT
+249 PPVRTANGAAHPFT
-263 VPASTTAALRELA
+263 VPAPTTAALRELA
-276 HERGTILFSVLV
+276 HERGTILYSVLL

-332 STVDNT
+332 STVDSR
-338 VAFTEFLD
+338 VGFTEFLD

-384 MVLLQNAERTPPRLP
+384 MVLLQNAEGTPPRLP
-399 GLDVERVGL
+399 GLEVERVGL

-432 EYNTDLFDAAT
+432 EYNTDLFDAT
-443 IGRFA
+443 TVERFA
-448 EHLVRL
+448 DHLVRL
-454 LGGVATDPSRSLGE
+454 LDGVATGPSRPLGE
-468 LPWLSDVERDQVLM
+468 LPWLSDAERDQVLV
-482 GWNDAGRA
+482 GWNDARRA
-490 PAEGTIPGLFAEQ
+490 PVEGTISGLFAEQ
-503 VRRTPDAP
+503 VRRTPDAA
-511 AVLSGDVVLTYAELD
+511 AVLSDDVVLTYSELD
-526 ARANHLA
+526 ARANRLA
-533 HRLIGLGVRPED
+533 RRLIGLGVRPED

-553 STDLVVAELAVVKA
+553 SADLVVAELAVVKA
-567 GAAYVPID
+567 GAAYVPLD
-575 GRAPAERVRRV
+575 GRAPAERMKRV
-586 LAEAGVAVV
+586 LADSGITVL
-595 ITDPAGGRT
+595 ITDSANEKVAA
-604 TGSVHSGHVLLLD
+604 SVHAGQILLLD
-617 GDRSGAADPV
+617 GDRSGAADPAV
-627 VVAVHPD
+627 VVHPD

-641 TSGSTGVPKGVAVR
+641 TSGSTGTPKGVAVR
-655 HRDVVALALDSRFA
+655 HRDVVALALDSRFDG
-669 SGAHDRV
+669 GAHDRV

-711 DAIRHAVATHGVT
+711 DAIRHAVAHGVT
-724 AVWLTAGLFRLVA
+724 AIWLTAGLFRLVA

-783 TTFATSFPMTDD
+783 TTFATSFPMTDA

-803 RPLDGMAV
+803 RPLDGMAA

-829 FIAGAGVGRGYLGR
+829 FLAGAGVARGYLGQ

-874 HGVVEFIGR
+874 HGVVEFVGR

-924 QLVAYLVLAAG
+924 QLVAYLVP
-935 TMPAHAEL
+935 TVDTVPEHAEL

-977 ALPAPDFAEARAEHV
+977 ALPAPEARPDGAARHV
-992 APRTDVER
+992 EPTTPVER
-1000 AVADIWAEVLRVD
+1000 ELARVWAEVLRVD
-1013 RVGVEDNFFE
+1013 RVGIEDNFFE
-1023 LGGDSILSIQVVAR
+1023 LGGDSILSIQLVAR

-1046 SKDVFLHPTVAELAA
+1046 SKDVFLHPTVAELA
-1061 TATAVTDCAPDAPAA
+1061 TAVTAVVDRAPDAPVA

-1093 VSPHHFT
+1093 ASPHHFT
-1100 MSTHVELAPGLDERA
+1100 MSTHVELAPGLDEQA

-1148 PPTGVLR
+1148 APTGVLR

-1160 GLGERAQEEAA
+1160 GLDEETA
-1171 QAAALGA
+1171 QAEALAAR
-1178 QSSLDIEAGPLV
+1178 SSLDLAAGPLV
-1190 RALLFRLDDGRSR
+1190 RALLFRLGEGRSR
-1203 LFLAVHHLV
+1203 LFLTVHHLV

-1221 LDDLGIAYHQA
+1221 LDDLETAYHQ
-1232 VRGEPVVLEPVATAF
+1232 VTRGEPVALEPVTTAF

-1258 RAGELDAD
+1258 HAGELDAD
-1266 LDHWTGFAASAPAGL
+1266 LDHWAGFAASAPADL
-1281 PVDHEGG
+1281 PVDREG

-1296 VTVRLGRA
+1296 VTVRLDRA

-1331 ALAEW
+1331 ALADW

-1371 PLALRVPAGEWG
+1371 PLALQVPAGEWG

-1398 RGQSYAALRHL
+1398 RGQSYAALRYL
-1409 SAPDSPAA
+1409 AAPDSPAA

-1437 ASNDDGLV
+1437 AAGDDGLY

-1454 DIAAGNARAYLID
+1454 DTAPGNARAYLID

-1483 SGQVHDESTVR
+1483 SGRVHDESTVR
-1494 GVAEAV
+1494 AVADAV

-1531 AAVDRLAGTG
+1531 AAVDRLVGAG
-1541 DEVEDIYPL
+1541 DEVEDVYPL

-1569 YFDQVRLRLTGVD
+1569 YFDQVRLRLTGVG

-1615 VVRSHVDLPCS
+1615 VVRSLVDLPCS

-1634 EEDREREVVA
+1634 EEDRERELDV

-1658 RIDLVRLSDEEV
+1658 RIDLVRLSDDEV

-1684 SLAQVFTEVCEQYRA
+1684 SLAQVFAEVCEQYRA
-1699 ITDGRAP
+1699 ITEGRAP

-1721 DEQDRSEAERHWR
+1721 DAQDRSEAERHWR

-1742 PTALPY
+1742 STALPY
-1748 DRTPARGHATE
+1748 DRTPARDHATE
-1759 SSTAVPVA
+1759 SSTVVPVA
-1767 LTGEQTDRLR
+1767 LTAEQTDRLR

-1838 VAVRADA
+1838 VTVRADA
-1845 GTATWLAE
+1845 DTATWLRDL
-1853 VQAAQTESRRFDFV
+1853 QAAQTESRRFDFV

-1880 GSSLFDS
+1880 GASLFDS

-1898 VAEVGGIRATDV
+1898 VTEVGGIQATDV
-1910 RARDTTNF
+1910 RARDTTSF

-1926 DDRLHLDLAYDPHLF
+1926 DERLHLDLAYDPHLF
-1941 DADTARRLA
+1941 DADTARNLA

-1956 VDAIAADCARPVSEL
+1956 VDAIAADSGRTVSEL
-1971 PLMADDERHRVLVE
+1971 PLMTDDERRQVVVD

-1992 VPEKSVVELF
+1992 VPEATVMDLF
-2002 EARARSM
+2002 EARVRSM

-2030 ANRVARVFV
+2030 ANRVARAFV

-2069 GGVYLPVDPSLPD
+2069 GGVYLPVDPSLPAD
-2082 ERVDFLLRDANPVLV
+2082 RVGFLLRDAEPVLV
-2097 VRDALPEADG
+2097 VRDALPAADDY
-2107 CGSADLKPVAADDAA
+2107 GSGDLKPVGAEHAA

-2146 LVMAHREGF
+2146 LLVAHREGF

-2166 AVFSFDTSLEGI
+2166 AVFSFDTSLEGL
-2178 VLMAD
+2178 VLLAD

-2188 VLDDEVRLD
+2188 VLDDDVRLD
-2197 PSALVAYVADRR
+2197 PSALVAYVVDRH
-2209 IDFLDLTPSYARQLV
+2209 IDFMDLTPSYARQLV

-2251 RLAEV
+2251 RLADV
-2256 SGTASYNF
+2256 PGTASYNF

-2288 RPLRNVRAY
+2288 RPLRNLRAY

-2336 IANPFGGPG
+2336 LADPFGGPG
-2345 ERMYRTGDRVRW
+2345 ERMYRTGDRARW
-2357 LADGTLDYLGRTD
+2357 LADGTVDYLGRTD

-2375 RGFRIEPGEIEAVL
+2375 RGYRIEPGEVEAVL
-2389 TQHPDVREAVVVARR
+2389 TQHPGVDEAVVIARQ

-2423 RAWLTERLPEY
+2423 RVWLAERLPDY
-2434 MVPSAFV
+2434 FVPSAFV
-2441 ELDAIPLNANGKV
+2441 ALDAIPLNANGKV

-2464 TEARAEH
+2464 TSARTEH

-2476 DVERTVADIWAEV
+2476 DVERDVAVIWSEV

-2532 AHPTVAGIAAL
+2532 SHPTVAGIAAL
-2543 VAQSAQAALAE
+2543 VAESAEARLAE

-2584 EYLTPSILRLRGRLD
+2584 EYLTPSILRLRGQLD
-2599 VDALGAA
+2599 VGALNAA

-2630 VVHPPHP
+2630 VVHPPSP

-2647 EELAHVLTRETT
+2647 EELSHVLTRETT
-2659 TPFDLQRGPLMRVL
+2659 TPFDLRRGPLVRVL
-2673 LARLGEDDHVLSLV
+2673 LARLGADDHVFSLV

-2701 LGELGACYEAATCGR
+2701 LGELGACYEAATYGR
-2716 EAKLPELPVQY
+2716 DAKLPLLPLQY
-2727 ADFAV
+2727 ADYAV
-2732 WQRTASTEEALREH
+2732 WQRNASTEEALEEH

-2762 PTDRPRPATRG
+2762 PTDRPRPAVRG

-2795 RHHDGTLFMALLA
+2795 RQQDGTLFMALLA

-2849 LRSDV
+2849 LRADV
-2854 DPRQGFGD
+2854 DPHRGFGP

-2906 LQNTTGD
+2906 LQNITDD
-2913 EPRLPGLRVEELPP
+2913 EPRLPGLRVEEIPP

-2942 VDGRLE
+2942 VDDRLE

-2958 DATTAERMVAHVGV
+2958 DAATAERMVAHVGV
-2972 LLDAATAD
+2972 LLDGATAD
-2980 PGRAVADLP
+2980 PGRPVADLP

-2995 LRHVLRDWNDT
+2995 LRHVLEEWNDT
-3006 GTGGPA
+3006 GTTGPA
-3012 PAYHEVFQDSAA
+3012 PAYHEVFQNCAGC
-3024 RTPDATALVDGDRSW
+3024 TPDATGLVDGGRSW
-3039 TFAELNAHANRIAHH
+3039 TFAEVNAHANRIAHH
-3054 LIAAGVGPESVVAL
+3054 LIAQGVGPESLVAL

-3102 AFVLADARPV
+3102 TWVLDDARPV
-3112 LVVAAGDRVFG
+3112 LVVAADDNVCGG
-3123 ELPHVRLDD
+3123 LPLVRLDD

-3142 PVDDDRTAP
+3142 PADADRTAP

-3185 DHHARLLPADGT
+3185 DHHARLLPDDGVI
-3197 RLRGVATAAYTFD
+3197 LRGIATAAYTFD

-3226 LLGNATLLDPRAV
+3226 LLGNSVLLDPRAV
-3239 VEHIARHRIG
+3239 VEYVARQRID

-3267 AQGRPLL
+3267 AHRPRLIAL
-3274 VAVGGEAVGEPLWRA
+3274 GGEAVGEPLWRA
-3289 LADADGVTAV
+3289 LAEADGVTAF

-3311 VWTKITGRDRPV
+3311 VWTEITDRDRPV
-3323 IGTPGR
+3323 IGTPGQ

-3374 ADPFGPPGSR
+3374 ADPFGSPGSR

-3393 WTADG
+3393 WTAGG

-3422 EAALLGLPD
+3422 EAALLGLPE
-3431 VAEAVVVAQEVEPG
+3431 VVEAVVVAQELEPG
-3445 THRLVGYVVGEADV
+3445 THRLVGYVVGAADA
-3459 DDLRARLKH
+3459 DDLRTRLKQR
-3468 YLPDY
+3468 LPDY

-3483 ELPTTDS
+3483 ELPKTDS

-3499 APDASAGQGQDHV
+3499 APGATAGHGQDFV
-3512 APRTA
+3512 PPRTA
-3517 VERELARI
+3517 AERELARI

-3554 VSRARQAGLELATKD
+3554 VSRARQAGLELVTKD

-3581 VVRTRGPEA
+3581 VVRTRVPAA

-3605 QRWYLDAHPGDPHHF
+3605 QRWYLDSNSGDPHHF
-3620 TMSAHLELAEDVDRE
+3620 TMSMHLELAEDADPV
-3635 ALARALA
+3635 ALAVALN

-3654 FTRVADGWVQD
+3654 FTHVDGDWVQD
-3665 VAEDVVE
+3665 VTDTAVE
-3672 LERHDHLSTEDEEAV
+3672 LEHHPSTVDEQAV
-3687 AAAAQAGLD
+3687 ITAAQAGLD
-3696 ITRGPVMR
+3696 ITHGPVMR

-3710 RRLFLVAHHL
+3710 RRLFLVVHHL
-3720 VVDGVSWRILL
+3720 VMDGVSWRILL

-3744 ERIDLPPV
+3744 ERIDLAPV
-3752 GTRFTQWAHRLAEHV
+3752 GTRFTQWAHRLTEHV
-3767 RSGAFDDELSHW
+3767 RSGAFDGELPHW

-3791 DRDGPNTAGST
+3791 DRGGPNTAGST

-3807 RLDRERTDALLHHVP
+3807 RLDRERTDALLHRVP
-3822 DVYRTQVNDV
+3822 DAYRTQVNDV

-3842 AWTGRERVAVTME
+3842 EWTGRDRVAVTME

-3861 VLDGVD
+3861 VLDGADV
-3867 ISRTVGWFTTQYP
+3867 SRTVGWFTTQYP

-3898 EQLRSVPGRGFGFE
+3898 EQLRAVPGRGFGFE
-3912 ALRQLGAAPA
+3912 ALRQLGSAGD

-3933 NYHGRWDGEA
+3933 NYHGRWDVTA
-3943 AGEGLVRTRLESPG
+3943 AEEGLVRARLDTPA
-3957 ADAAASGTRPFLLD
+3957 ADATDSTRPFQLD

-3976 EGGELVLSWF
+3976 EDGELVLSWF

-3994 STVRGVAEAVVRG
+3994 STVRTVADAVLDG

-4040 LAGTGD
+4040 LAGD
-4046 EVEDIYPLTPLQ
+4046 DVEDIYPLTPLQ

-4084 VSDPDV
+4084 VSDPDA

-4116 PVQVVHHRVDVPIA
+4116 PVQVVRRRVDLPITQ
-4130 HHDWRHLSA
+4130 HDWRHLPA
-4139 DEQEAAHDT
+4139 DDQEAAHST
-4148 VGGGELDL
+4148 VGGEELDL
-4156 TRPPLLRLAIARLT
+4156 TRAPLLRLAIARLT

-4190 AQVLAEVC
+4190 AQVLAEIC
-4198 EQYTALVRG
+4198 EQYTALVGG
-4207 REPELTPRRPFRD
+4207 REPELAPRRPFRD
-4220 YLRWLAGQDTAA
+4220 YLRWLADQDTAA

-4245 APTPLPWDRSPVQ
+4245 APTSLPWDRSPVQ
-4258 AHRAESSASVHVA
+4258 AHRAESSATVHVA
-4271 LDADRSADLDR
+4271 LDVDRSAGLNR
-4282 VARAAGLTAN
+4282 VARASGLTAN

-4314 GTTVSGRPGELPGIG
+4314 GTTVSGRPAELPGIG

-4337 TVPTRVRVDPRAS
+4337 TVPTRVRVDPHAS

-4355 REVQA
+4355 AEVQA

-4373 AQLRSWSDVPAGSSL
+4373 AELRSWSDVPAGASL

-4395 ENYPVDELLDAEQE
+4395 ENYPLDDLLDAGQG
-4409 VRVRDVQGADTTSFP
+4409 VRVLDVEGADTTSFP

-4429 GFGDRLRLELD
+4429 NFGDRLRLELD

-4447 TGTAERLA
+4447 AGTAERVA
-4455 AHLVALL
+4455 AHLVVLL
-4462 EEMATGPDRSL
+4462 EELAADPDRTL
-4473 AELPLMADDER
+4473 AELPLMTGEER
-4484 HRVLVEWNATA
+4484 HRVLVDWNATA
-4495 GEVPEKSVV
+4495 GEVPEATVV
-4504 ELFESQARTTPDAV
+4504 ELFEAWARSAPEAT

-4525 SLTFAELNA
+4525 SLSFAELNA

-4547 VGPERLVALSLP
+4547 VCPERLVALSLP

-4573 AGGVYLPVDPSLPDE
+4573 AGGVYLPVDPSLPAD
-4588 RVDFLLRDANPAL
+4588 RVEFLLRDADPVL

-4607 PPSDDQEAGNLA
+4607 PPSDAQESGDLA

-4648 LVNLLVNHREDFVA
+4648 LVNLLVNHRKDFVA
-4662 AAGGRLRVGLSAVF
+4662 AAGGRLRAGLSAVF

-4707 LVRYVVDRGIDFL
+4707 LVRYVVDQRIDFL

-4787 PGAPV
+4787 PDSPV

-4812 VPVGVPGELHLAGVQ
+4812 VPVGVPGELYLAGVQ

-4835 PGLTADRFVADP
+4835 PGLTADRFLADP

-4891 IEAVL
+4891 VEAVL
-4896 TQHPEVR
+4896 TQHPDVR

-4910 QDEGHQR
+4910 QDDGHKR
-4917 LVAYVTGAGK
+4917 LVAYVTGADK
-4927 ADLRAW
+4927 ADLRTW
-4933 LGERLP
+4933 LAERLP
-4939 EHMVPSAFVELDA
+4939 EYLVPSAFVALDA

-4971 RAGASAYRAPRTPAE
+4971 RADVSAYRAPRTPAE
-4986 EQVCRIWA
+4986 ELVCRIWA
-4994 DVLGVPEVG
+4994 DVLGVPRVG

-5045 RLVEAIGAGTGAS
+5045 RLVQAIGAGTGAAD
-5058 GDVIPRVPRDSALPL
+5058 DVIPRVPRDGGLPL

-5096 SILRLRGHLDVDALT
+5096 SLLRLRGHLDVDALN

-5118 ARHESLRTT
+5118 ERHESLRTT
-5127 FDSVDGRGVQVVHP
+5127 FDSVDGHGVQVVHP
-5141 PHRVEVPVLDVLG
+5141 PHRVEVPVLDVRG
-5154 GEDGLAAVLARES
+5154 GEDGLHEALARES

-5179 RPLLLRVAEDDHVLL
+5179 RPVLLRVAGDDHVLL

-5200 ITDGWSNGVLTT
+5200 VTDGWSNGVLTT
-5212 ELNLLYR
+5212 ELNVLYR
-5219 GDPLPDLPIQ
+5219 GGDLPELPIQ

-5235 WQRQRLTGHL
+5235 WQRERLTGPL
-5245 ADEQLSFWRERL
+5245 ADEQLAFWRDRL
-5257 AGVAPLELPTDRPRP
+5257 AGVTPLELPTDRPRP

-5281 HMFTL
+5281 HLFTL
-5286 PAEVGD
+5286 PTEVAD
-5292 GLRALARRQDG
+5292 GLKALARQQNG

-5325 VAVGTVASGRDRAE
+5325 IAVGTVASGRERAE
-5339 LENLVGFFVNTLVLR
+5339 LEGLVGFFVNTLVLR
-5354 STVDGSATF
+5354 STVDGSGSF

-5400 TPLFQTM
+5400 TPLFQAM

-5416 APDLPGLH
+5416 SPDLPGLH
-5424 VEDLPLPVV
+5424 IEDLPLPVV

-5474 VLLTAVVADPD
+5474 VLLTAAVADPD
-5485 RSLADLPLMDQEEQ
+5485 RSLADLPLMDVEEH
-5499 RDVLHAW
+5499 RNVLHAW
-5506 NDTAHPVPDATIT
+5506 NDTAHAVPDATIT
-5519 HLVEAQVARTPDATA
+5519 DLVELQVARTPEATA
-5534 VVDGGAVWTYAEL
+5534 VVDDGAKWTYADL

-5554 AHSLIA
+5554 AHNLIA
-5560 RGVGPGR
+5560 QGVGPGR

-5585 VLKAGAAYVPIEPD
+5585 VLKAGAAYVPMEPD
-5599 QPADRVAFVL
+5599 QPAGRVAFVL
-5609 DDARPVLVLDDP
+5609 DDVRPVLVLDAP
-5621 DLVRTTGGRDDNP
+5621 DLVRTTGGREDNP
-5634 ADHDR
+5634 GDHDR
-5639 TALLTTSDPA
+5639 VAPLTTRDPA

-5668 RSVVNYLAWATEVYQ
+5668 RSVVNYLAWATEAYP

-5723 APVEQTAFLKAT
+5723 VPVEQTAFLKAT
-5735 PSHLSLLGAV
+5735 PSHLSLLAAV

-5763 GAVVDEWRRANPSA
+5763 GAVVDEWRRANPTAA
-5777 VVINEYGPTETTVG
+5777 VVNEYGPTEATVG

-5796 VEPGAPLAPG
+5796 VEPGEPLAPG
-5806 PVPIGHPAWN
+5806 AVPIGHPAWN

-5828 VPAGVPG
+5828 VPVGVPG
-5835 ELCIAGGGLAR
+5835 ELCIAGDGLAR

-5855 AALFVAC
+5855 ATSFVAC

-5885 VEYLGRIDD
+5885 LEYLGRIDD

-5924 AADNAQGHA
+5924 AVDNAQGHA
-5933 RLVAYFVADSE
+5933 RLVAYFVAGSE

-5985 LPAPEPTAGDE
+5985 LPAPEPAAGDE

-6001 PRTPVENAL
+6001 PRTPVESAL
-6010 AEIWAAVLGTDRVG
+6010 AEIWAAVLGAGRVG

-6072 EVEPEPVNT
+6072 ELETEPVDT
-6081 AAVVGDVPLTP
+6081 AEVVGDVPLTP

-6097 FDTHTVAPH
+6097 FETRTVAPH
-6106 HFAQSMLLEL
+6106 HYAQSMLLEL
-6116 TPDLD
+6116 TADLD
-6121 RTALESGLAA
+6121 EDALEKGLAA

-6143 EHVDGEW
+6143 EHAGGEW
-6150 RQHNAPVEQ
+6150 RQHNAPVEP
-6159 GDVLER
+6159 GGVLER
-6165 CDLSSIGE
+6165 YDLSSIGE
-6173 PERQAHMVKVADDA
+6173 PERQAHLVKIADEA

-6203 FHADDMPS
+6203 FHAGDMPS

-6237 AYRQAAGG
+6237 GYRQAVRGQ
-6245 EAVDLGAKSTSF
+6245 AVDLGAKSTSF

-6279 WESALDAAPL
+6279 WAAALDAAPL
-6289 PVDHEEP
+6289 PVDHERP

-6308 LDADDTDALLHDAPT
+6308 LDEQSTDALLHDAPT
-6323 AYRTRINDVLLAA
+6323 VYRTRINDVLLAA

-6342 RFTGQRTVA
+6342 RFTGQRTVS

-6374 TTLYPVGLTL
+6374 TTLYPVRLAL
-6384 PGDGASWRDLV
+6384 PDDGATWRDVV

-6413 ALKHLGAPDVRE
+6413 ALRHLGTPDARE
-6425 RLHGQGPQVVFNY
+6425 RLRGEGPQVVFNY

-6443 STADH
+6443 STTDQAG
-6448 ADGGL
+6448 DGL
-6453 FRRVLDPIG
+6453 YRTVLDPVG
-6462 QDGDPAD
+6462 QDGDPTD
-6469 RGPHLLEVVGGVS
+6469 RGPHLLEVVGGVA

-6497 EEATVRR
+6497 DEATVRR

-6514 EIAADCRSD
+6514 GIAADCRSD